1 MTSFA
6 NIYPAKEPVG
16 LELAD
21 NIVRSK
27 GKLRMDF
34 QLTFFGELVFYSIFI
49 VGGLSYYLGKRKT
62 SNARVAT
69 LVGILLCLTPPLNLV
84 YLFVLTLKN
93 DEVPAV
99 ENQS

>member
-6 NIYPAKEPVG
+6 NIYPAKEPLG

-34 QLTFFGELVFYSIFI
+34 QLTFFGELDSFESNSTFCKSYIAK
-49 VGGLSYYLGKRKT
+49 VGHNSQ
-62 SNARVAT
+62 
-69 LVGILLCLTPPLNLV
+69 
-84 YLFVLTLKN
+84 N
-93 DEVPAV
+93 D
-99 ENQS
+99 S